1 MVTVYSKTDCFQCKL
16 TERMLT
22 QEGIA
27 FKKVNI
33 EEDAQALEH
42 VKSLGYM
49 QVPVVFV
56 SDDRHWSGFVPDK
69 INDLAHGLVAA

>member
-16 TERMLT
+16 TERKLT

-56 SDDRHWSGFVPDK
+56 SDRHWSGFVPDK

>member
-16 TERMLT
+16 TERKLT

-27 FKKVNI
+27 FEKVNI
-33 EEDAQALEH
+33 EEDARALEH

-49 QVPVVFV
+49 QVPVVFCQ
-56 SDDRHWSGFVPDK
+56 
-69 INDLAHGLVAA
+69 

>member
-1 MVTVYSKTDCFQCKL
+1 MVTVYSKSDCFQCKL
-16 TERMLT
+16 TERKLT

-27 FKKVNI
+27 FEKVNV

-42 VKSLGYM
+42 VRSLGYM

-56 SDDRHWSGFVPDK
+56 SDDRHWAGFVPDK
-69 INDLAHGLVAA
+69 INALAQDLVAA